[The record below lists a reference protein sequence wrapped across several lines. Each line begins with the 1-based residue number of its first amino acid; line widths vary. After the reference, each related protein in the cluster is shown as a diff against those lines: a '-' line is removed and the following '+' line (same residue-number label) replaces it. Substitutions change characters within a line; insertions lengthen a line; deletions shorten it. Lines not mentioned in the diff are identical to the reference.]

1 MSKRFTSS
9 VHTGHTKI
17 VESFLEETFGAF
29 LTRKY
34 EKSAKPRLKIRE
46 NILLV
51 SWDITPYSKM
61 HAKLDFR
68 KKVKIVE
75 SSCTRHIVIGTKP

>member
-51 SWDITPYSKM
+51 LGHHSLFKNACQNWILEKRSK
-61 HAKLDFR
+61 LLNPP
-68 KKVKIVE
+68 VQ
-75 SSCTRHIVIGTKP
+75 GTS